1 MIEARKNKIEE
12 AKKKKQKQKIK
23 TKAKVNM
30 IRNCMPNKRNVRKVS
45 QNKVFFLFI
54 KFIRVKCLKPVFLKY
69 FPIFQLVVCFTLLN

>member
-12 AKKKKQKQKIK
+12 AKKKKKIK

-45 QNKVFFLFI
+45 QNKYSFFL
-54 KFIRVKCLKPVFLKY
+54 LSS
-69 FPIFQLVVCFTLLN
+69 